1 MRRSRVVLAVAAAAL
16 LLSCS
21 RPPQAD
27 IDAARAALASAA
39 QSADVVTYAPDSL
52 RAAREKADAFE
63 EELAA
68 QMKKPGIMR
77 RFDDVRELAVKAG
90 ELAQAAESDAAQAKA
105 QVALDAALLA
115 DEVDAAIPTM
125 ETKVWAAKRVPR
137 IKLDIIANIALV
149 PEQARA
155 TVDDARKDIADGA
168 FAAAKAKLLAVK
180 DQLASSEETII
191 EQTRIARSR

>member
-1 MRRSRVVLAVAAAAL
+1 MRRSRVVLAAAAAAF

-39 QSADVVTYAPDSL
+39 LSVDVVTYAPDSL
-52 RAAREKADAFE
+52 RAAQEKAAALE
-63 EELAA
+63 AELAD
-68 QMKKPGIMR
+68 QMRKPGIMR
-77 RFDDVRELAVKAG
+77 RFDAVRDLAVKAA
-90 ELAQAAESDAAQAKA
+90 ELAATAESDAARTKA

-115 DEVDAAIPTM
+115 DEVDAAIPTV
-125 ETKVWAAKRVPR
+125 ETKVWVARRVPR
-137 IKLDIIANIALV
+137 IKLDIIATVALV
-149 PEQARA
+149 PAQARA
-155 TVDDARKDIADGA
+155 TVEDARKDIEDGA

-180 DQLASSEETII
+180 DQLASSEETLL